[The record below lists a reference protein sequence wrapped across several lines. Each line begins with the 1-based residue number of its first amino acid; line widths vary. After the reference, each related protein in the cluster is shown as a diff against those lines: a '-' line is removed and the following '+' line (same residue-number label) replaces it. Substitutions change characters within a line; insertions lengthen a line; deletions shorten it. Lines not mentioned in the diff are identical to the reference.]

1 MTCSLLLV
9 LVNSDDRQRQESIP
23 IDVLI
28 LRKKN
33 NWARAQQ

>member
-1 MTCSLLLV
+1 MTCSL

-28 LRKKN
+28 LRKNLQMNLQIAMPK
-33 NWARAQQ
+33 